1 MVGFPLPAVAP
12 VRLIGATS
20 MPLPTLVVNALLF
33 QVAWFGAVLGAA
45 RGLPWLGV
53 VAVAAVVAWHLARAR
68 QPARE
73 IGLVAL
79 ALAMGAVFETLLV
92 QAGFLRFDGGAVF
105 AGTAPVWMVALWAN
119 FATTLNVS
127 LRALRGRLLAAA
139 LLGAV
144 GAPLAYLG
152 GQKLGAVQMADAGSA
167 LAAIAA
173 GWAIMT
179 PLLFV
184 AAQRLDGY
192 ARP

>member
-1 MVGFPLPAVAP
+1 MPLPA
-12 VRLIGATS
+12 
-20 MPLPTLVVNALLF
+20 LVMNVLLS
-33 QVAWFGAVLGAA
+33 QIAWFGAVLAAA

-53 VAVAAVVAWHLARAR
+53 IAVIGVVAWHLGRAR

-92 QAGFLRFDGGAVF
+92 QAGLLRFEGGALL

-127 LRALRGRLLAAA
+127 LRALRSRLLAAA

-144 GAPLAYLG
+144 GAPLAYVG
-152 GQKLGAVQMADAGSA
+152 GQKLGAVQFLEPASA
-167 LAAIAA
+167 VAAIAA
-173 GWAIMT
+173 GWALLT
-179 PLLFV
+179 PVLFL
-184 AAQRLDGY
+184 AARRFDGF
-192 ARP
+192 AR

>member
-1 MVGFPLPAVAP
+1 MPLPA
-12 VRLIGATS
+12 LL
-20 MPLPTLVVNALLF
+20 MNALLF

-53 VAVAAVVAWHLARAR
+53 IAVAAVVAWHLARAR

-79 ALAMGAVFETLLV
+79 ALATGAVFETLLV
-92 QAGFLRFDGGAVF
+92 QAGLLRFDGGALL

-127 LRALRGRLLAAA
+127 LRALRTRLLAAA
-139 LLGAV
+139 LLGAI
-144 GAPLAYLG
+144 GAPLAYFA
-152 GQKLGAVQMADAGSA
+152 GQKLGAVQFPQPGPA

-173 GWAIMT
+173 GWAVLT
-179 PLLFV
+179 PVLFL
-184 AAQRLDGY
+184 AARRFDGF
-192 ARP
+192 AR